1 MTKFTH
7 RASAIAVTSLLCLG
21 IGVAAPGTASATHEG
36 QPTTRELLDL
46 CNQGRTDR
54 CDFRPSG
61 GISVYN
67 GPRQLAG
74 SSTNCTNFNQTRV
87 IRYEATQGTS
97 HSFGVEFSASSR
109 IGKAFEWSV
118 SSSYNREWSWSDT
131 KADEIRQDVGPR
143 ARVIIYASK
152 QRSRISGTYELHFGH
167 RYKGH
172 YYWYVN
178 GQVEGQ
184 TRGQP
189 WDIRA
194 EQVRADC

>member
-1 MTKFTH
+1 MNTFAH
-7 RASAIAVTSLLCLG
+7 RVVAVAVAALTGTTIAI
-21 IGVAAPGTASATHEG
+21 AAPGTASANHEG
-36 QPTTRELLDL
+36 TATTRELLDL
-46 CNQGRTDR
+46 CNQGRTDS

-61 GISVYN
+61 GISTFN

-87 IRYEATQGTS
+87 IRYEASQGTS
-97 HSFGVEFSASSR
+97 HSFGVDFSAGSK
-109 IGKAFEWSV
+109 IGKSFEWSIQT
-118 SSSYNREWSWSDT
+118 SYRREWTWNDTTSD
-131 KADEIRQDVGPR
+131 ELRQDVGPR
-143 ARVIIYASK
+143 SRVIIYASK
-152 QRSRISGTYELHFGH
+152 LRSRVSGTYELHFGS

-189 WDIRA
+189 WDMSS
-194 EQVRADC
+194 EQVRASC